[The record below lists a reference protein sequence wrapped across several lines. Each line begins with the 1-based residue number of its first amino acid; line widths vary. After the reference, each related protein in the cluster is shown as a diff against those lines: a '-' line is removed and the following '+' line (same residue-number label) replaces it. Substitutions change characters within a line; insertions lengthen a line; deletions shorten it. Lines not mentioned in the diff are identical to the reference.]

1 MSTQTP
7 PSAATV
13 TDEPQYAVGQA
24 LDSDPMGVYTDLSA
38 EERHGWS
45 QARSF
50 VTEEVVPVIADY
62 WEQAEYPMH
71 LLRRMGE
78 LDLLRDG
85 VSVAGASEVSRVSAG
100 LISMELARGDG
111 SISTVT
117 AVQGG
122 LAMRSISLH
131 GSAEQK
137 ERYLPRMASGELLG
151 AFALTEPR
159 HGSDSV
165 GLESQAVPTDGG
177 WLLTGQKKWIGNGSN
192 GGVTIVWARS
202 TVDNKVKGFIVPQES
217 AGYHAQTIT
226 GKTALRAI
234 HQAHIRLEET
244 FVPDDAVLP
253 GAQSFRD
260 TSAVLFTTRVGVA
273 WAALGQGLACY
284 EAALQYAQQR
294 HQFGR
299 PLAASQ
305 IVQERLARM
314 TAELAQAQ
322 LLVLQAA
329 RREDAG
335 TLSGAQA
342 SLAKFTATRTA
353 RSIAQNARDLL
364 GGNGILLQN
373 LVARHFADIEALHT
387 YEGTETMQALIIG
400 RHLTGFSAFS

>member
-1 MSTQTP
+1 MSTQPAP
-7 PSAATV
+7 PSAV
-13 TDEPQYAVGQA
+13 IDEPQYTVDQA
-24 LDSDPMGVYTDLSA
+24 LNSDPMGIYSDLSA
-38 EERHGWS
+38 SETDGWNR
-45 QARSF
+45 ARQF
-50 VTEEVVPVIADY
+50 VTDEVVPVIADY
-62 WEQAEYPMH
+62 WEQAQYPLH
-71 LLRRMGE
+71 LVRRMGE

-85 VSVAGASEVSRVSAG
+85 VGLAGEPAVSRVAAG

-111 SISTVT
+111 SIATVV

-122 LAMRSISLH
+122 LAMRSIEFH

-137 ERYLPRMASGELLG
+137 ERYLPQMASGELLG
-151 AFALTEPR
+151 AFALTEPT

-165 GLESQAVPTDGG
+165 GLETYAVPTEGG

-192 GGVTIVWARS
+192 GGITVVWARS
-202 TVDNKVKGFIVPQES
+202 TVDEKVKGFIVPQAS
-217 AGYHAQTIT
+217 AGYHAQTIE
-226 GKTALRAI
+226 GKISLRAI
-234 HQAHIRLEET
+234 HQAHIRLDEV
-244 FVPDDAVLP
+244 FVPEEAVLP
-253 GAQSFRD
+253 GGQSFRD

-284 EAALQYAQQR
+284 EAALQYTQQR

-299 PLAASQ
+299 PLAATQ

-335 TLSGAQA
+335 TLSGHQA

-353 RSIAQNARDLL
+353 RSIAQNARDML
-364 GGNGILLQN
+364 GGNGILLEH
-373 LVARHFADIEALHT
+373 LVARHFSDIEALHT

-400 RHLTGFSAFS
+400 RHVTGFSAFA